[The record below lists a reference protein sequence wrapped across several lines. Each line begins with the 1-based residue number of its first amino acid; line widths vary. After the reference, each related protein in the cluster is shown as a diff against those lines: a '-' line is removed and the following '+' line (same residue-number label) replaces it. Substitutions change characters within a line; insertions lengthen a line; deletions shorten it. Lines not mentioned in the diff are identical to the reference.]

1 MRHVKKPRRD
11 QNPGIIGTVTKSC
24 RSDVIAAVL
33 EVCGLESV
41 VLVDDADLE
50 TLGIDS
56 LDLIEIGM
64 IMEER
69 HDVQM
74 SSDDFADV
82 TTFGEVV
89 TAHLDVMPLFHDHSD
104 FDQIEE
110 ERHDV
115 QMSSDDFA
123 DVTTFGEAVAVFDRI
138 ITA

>member
-11 QNPGIIGTVTKSC
+11 QNPGIIGTVTTSC

-82 TTFGEVV
+82 TTFGE
-89 TAHLDVMPLFHDHSD
+89 
-104 FDQIEE
+104 
-110 ERHDV
+110 
-115 QMSSDDFA
+115 
-123 DVTTFGEAVAVFDRI
+123 AVAVFDRI